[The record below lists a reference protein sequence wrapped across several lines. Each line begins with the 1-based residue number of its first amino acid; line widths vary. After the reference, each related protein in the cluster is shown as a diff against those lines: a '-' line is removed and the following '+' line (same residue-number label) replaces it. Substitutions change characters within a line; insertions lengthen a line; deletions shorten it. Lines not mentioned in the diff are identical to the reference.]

1 MNTEVN
7 QEPGKEEA
15 PAGSSSS
22 APHDSQQSAERSVPD
37 GERPHQAGLSPQI
50 QGLHAKHDQLRR
62 LYEGTGKKNGKS
74 LTGPSE
80 YDRAYV
86 VRLTKYGVL
95 AAAELAA
102 AVLSRPDG
110 HAVRQTREYVSKLV
124 ADAIEAAAAVN
135 SEAPE
140 NEDAELERARGLA
153 DFTVDRVRVLAADRS
168 RYELEIGGDVLV
180 LTVDQLANPK
190 DFKKA
195 FFNKF
200 HRFPKTPPATGKR
213 GDLWQV
219 LVNSWMRE
227 AQQQRLVGNS
237 SADAVFSRH
246 VEKAVSGLGVGDSR
260 EALHDDMAWVEN
272 GRRYFTADPIFQR
285 VRHLDTKLRHEDVA
299 RVLSTVL
306 GCEFHPGFPAGTT
319 AIDVWS
325 TVAKEHP

>member
-22 APHDSQQSAERSVPD
+22 APHESNQSTESSVP
-37 GERPHQAGLSPQI
+37 GAERPHQAGLSPRI
-50 QGLHAKHDQLRR
+50 QGLHTEHLQVRR
-62 LYEGTGKKNGKS
+62 LFAGTGKKDSKLLS
-74 LTGPSE
+74 GPGE

-86 VRLTKYGVL
+86 AKLTNYGVSD
-95 AAAELAA
+95 ASELAA

-110 HAVRQTREYVSKLV
+110 YAVRQGEPYVSKLV
-124 ADAIEAAAAVN
+124 ADAIEAAAARNAEVVVN
-135 SEAPE
+135 D
-140 NEDAELERARGLA
+140 DAELERARSLA
-153 DFTVDRVRVLAADRS
+153 DFAVDRARVLAADRS

-219 LVNSWMRE
+219 LVNGWMRQ

-237 SADAVFSRH
+237 SADAVLARH
-246 VEKAVSGLGVGDSR
+246 VEKAVSGLGAGDSK

-285 VRHLDTKLRHEDVA
+285 VRHLDAKLRHEDVA